1 MTTMVWLFWVAAA
14 LVFYAY
20 VGYPLLLRLL
30 APGDND
36 AARSADD
43 DAALPTV
50 TMLVPAHNEMANI
63 GAKLTNTKT
72 LDYPA
77 GKLEVIFISDGS
89 TDGTTEAVRAV
100 LDDRTRVLEITTRG
114 GKAGA
119 LNAGLAHARHDI
131 VVFTDA
137 SILLEPH
144 ALRAIV
150 RPFADP
156 KVGCVSGEDRI
167 AGSGGE
173 ALYGRYELFIRRQE
187 ARLHSIVGASGSFYA
202 QRRAICEPF
211 IPNVAPDF
219 WSVLKTVEKGYR
231 ALAEPEASGHMA
243 AVERAA
249 EEFERK
255 VRTLLRGMTTLGRD
269 SHLLNPFRYGAF
281 AWCLFSHKVVR
292 WLVPVFLLV
301 CLVSSGVLA
310 FHSWFYA
317 GLFALQAVFYLL
329 ALAGLAGVP
338 VLASSLPAK
347 VAVYFTTT
355 NAAALVAWVKYF
367 SGVRQEI
374 WAPSRRA

>member
-1 MTTMVWLFWVAAA
+1 MIAMEWIFWISAAMVV
-14 LVFYAY
+14 YAY
-20 VGYPLLLRLL
+20 AGYPLLLRLL
-30 APGDND
+30 APSD
-36 AARSADD
+36 APPRPTADTD
-43 DAALPTV
+43 LPTV
-50 TMLVPAHNEMANI
+50 TMIVPAHNEIANI
-63 GAKLTNTKT
+63 SAKLANTKA

-77 GKLEVIFISDGS
+77 GRLEVLFVSDGS
-89 TDGTTEAVRAV
+89 TDGTTEAVRAA
-100 LDDRTRVLEITTRG
+100 LDERTSVLEITTRG

-119 LNAGLAHARHDI
+119 LNAGLAHARNDI

-137 SILLEPH
+137 SILLEPG

-156 KVGCVSGEDRI
+156 QVGCVSGEDRI

-255 VRTLLRGMTTLGRD
+255 VRTL
-269 SHLLNPFRYGAF
+269 FR
-281 AWCLFSHKVVR
+281 
-292 WLVPVFLLV
+292 
-301 CLVSSGVLA
+301 
-310 FHSWFYA
+310 WF
-317 GLFALQAVFYLL
+317 
-329 ALAGLAGVP
+329 
-338 VLASSLPAK
+338 
-347 VAVYFTTT
+347 
-355 NAAALVAWVKYF
+355 
-367 SGVRQEI
+367 
-374 WAPSRRA
+374 

>member
-1 MTTMVWLFWVAAA
+1 MTPMAWLFWVAAA

-20 VGYPLLLRLL
+20 MGYPLLLRLL
-30 APGDND
+30 APGG
-36 AARSADD
+36 SATPPRDDD

-63 GAKLTNTKT
+63 GAKLTNTKA

-119 LNAGLAHARHDI
+119 LNAGLAEARHDI

-137 SILLEPH
+137 SILLEPG

-156 KVGCVSGEDRI
+156 QVGCVSGEDRI

-202 QRRAICEPF
+202 QRRTICEPF

-269 SHLLNPFRYGAF
+269 LHLLNPFRYGAF

-292 WLVPVFLLV
+292 WLVPVFLLI
-301 CLVSSGVLA
+301 CLVSSAVLA
-310 FHSWFYA
+310 LHSRVYA
-317 GLFALQAVFYLL
+317 VLFALQAVFYLL
-329 ALAGLAGVP
+329 ALAGLGGVP

>member
-1 MTTMVWLFWVAAA
+1 M
-14 LVFYAY
+14 
-20 VGYPLLLRLL
+20 
-30 APGDND
+30 
-36 AARSADD
+36 
-43 DAALPTV
+43 
-50 TMLVPAHNEMANI
+50 
-63 GAKLTNTKT
+63 
-72 LDYPA
+72 
-77 GKLEVIFISDGS
+77 IFVSDGS
-89 TDGTTEAVRAV
+89 TDGTTEAVRAA
-100 LDDRTRVLEITTRG
+100 LDDRTDASSRSPTRG

-137 SILLEPH
+137 SILLEPG
-144 ALRAIV
+144 AVRAIV

-202 QRRAICEPF
+202 QRRAICRAVHPQRRAGF
-211 IPNVAPDF
+211 LVRAARP
-219 WSVLKTVEKGYR
+219 SRSGYR

-269 SHLLNPFRYGAF
+269 AHLLNPFRYGAF

-301 CLVSSGVLA
+301 CLLSSAAARPRLV
-310 FHSWFYA
+310 
-317 GLFALQAVFYLL
+317 ALCRAVRPPG
-329 ALAGLAGVP
+329 AL
-338 VLASSLPAK
+338 LPAG
-347 VAVYFTTT
+347 AGG
-355 NAAALVAWVKYF
+355 AAPACRGW
-367 SGVRQEI
+367 RRRCRHE
-374 WAPSRRA
+374 SRSTSRPPTRRRSWRGSST

>member
-1 MTTMVWLFWVAAA
+1 MTIMEWLFWISGAMVI
-14 LVFYAY
+14 YAY

-30 APGDND
+30 APGETP
-36 AARSADD
+36 RPSDD
-43 DAALPTV
+43 EPLPTV
-50 TMLVPAHNEMANI
+50 TMIVPAHNELANI
-63 GAKLTNTKT
+63 GAKLANTKA

-77 GKLEVIFISDGS
+77 GLLEVIFVSDGS
-89 TDGTTEAVRAV
+89 TDGTTEAVRAA
-100 LDDRTRVLEITTRG
+100 LDDRTIVLEITTRG

-137 SILLEPH
+137 SILLEPG

-202 QRRAICEPF
+202 QRREICQPF

-231 ALAEPEASGHMA
+231 ALAEPEASGQMA

-269 SHLLNPFRYGAF
+269 AHLLNPLRYGAF

-292 WLVPVFLLV
+292 WLVPVFLIV
-301 CLVSSGVLA
+301 CLVTSGILA
-310 FHSWFYA
+310 LDSTFYA
-317 GLFALQAVFYLL
+317 VLFALQAVLYGL
-329 ALAGLAGVP
+329 ALAGLANLNP
-338 VLASSLPAK
+338 IATSLPAK

-374 WAPSRRA
+374 WSPSRRA